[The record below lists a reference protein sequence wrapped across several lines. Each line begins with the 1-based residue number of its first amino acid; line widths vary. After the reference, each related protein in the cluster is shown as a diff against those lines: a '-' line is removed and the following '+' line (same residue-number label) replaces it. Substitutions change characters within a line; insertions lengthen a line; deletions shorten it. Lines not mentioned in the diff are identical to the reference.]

1 MCRLTRLIYFALSV
15 EILRLF
21 NCPNSVPERARDFL
35 CTSARSYTGTFVHEP
50 VLEKQ
55 VVVGVTWSVEMA
67 LIIPLLTNFGLH
79 LAILGLVLFLTYKF
93 WRSKNRPE
101 KVKLEVLDD
110 EKQALKASDEN
121 DEVAPA
127 LPDDLE
133 HVPFIHDPKTEAE
146 MIQKS
151 SDFYQEMNRRRTI
164 RFYSDKPIPNEVI
177 ENIIKTAGTA
187 PSGAHTEPWTYVV
200 VQDPEVKGQVRHIIE
215 LEERINYEKRM
226 GDQWTTDL
234 KPLKTTWQKPYLTE
248 APVLVLLFKQVH
260 GWTENGLKKTHYY
273 NEISCSISAGL
284 FLAAVQ
290 VAGLVTLTSTP
301 LNCGPALRSLLNR
314 PSEEKLLMLLPLGY
328 PAPDATVPALSRKPL
343 NQFLVKF

>member
-1 MCRLTRLIYFALSV
+1 
-15 EILRLF
+15 
-21 NCPNSVPERARDFL
+21 
-35 CTSARSYTGTFVHEP
+35 
-50 VLEKQ
+50 
-55 VVVGVTWSVEMA
+55 MA
-67 LIIPLLTNFGLH
+67 IIIPFLTNFGLQFG
-79 LAILGLVLFLTYKF
+79 LVSLVLFLTYKF
-93 WRSKNRPE
+93 FQSKNQD
-101 KVKLEVLDD
+101 VKLEMLED
-110 EKQALKASDEN
+110 EKQVIQKIKDNDDDE
-121 DEVAPA
+121 EVAPA

-133 HVPFIHDPKTEAE
+133 HVPFIHEPKSEAE

-151 SDFYQEMNRRRTI
+151 RDFYQEMNKRRTI
-164 RFYSDKPIPNEVI
+164 RFYSDKTIPDEVI

-187 PSGAHTEPWTYVV
+187 PSGAHTEPWTYVAV
-200 VQDPEVKGQVRHIIE
+200 RDPEVKAQVRHIIE

-248 APVLVLLFKQVH
+248 APVIILLFKQVH

-328 PAPDATVPALSRKPL
+328 PAPDATVPALSRKPID
-343 NQFLVKF
+343 QFLVTC